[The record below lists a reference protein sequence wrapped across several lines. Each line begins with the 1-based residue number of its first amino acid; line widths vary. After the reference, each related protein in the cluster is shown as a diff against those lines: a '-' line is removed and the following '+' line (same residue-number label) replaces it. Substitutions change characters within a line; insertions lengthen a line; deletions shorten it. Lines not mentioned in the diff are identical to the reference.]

1 MPLLLGL
8 HFKLQWTSLDLI
20 GAARDGPPGCGAAL
34 PVRWRGLP
42 SVL

>member
-20 GAARDGPPGCGAAL
+20 GARDGPPGCGAAL

-42 SVL
+42 AVL